1 VRFVGIS
8 ADDVS
13 DLQLKVVPFVK
24 ERKVKFDIFIQDV
37 EDPQEM
43 IDVVD
48 KKWGGEL
55 PATFVYDRQGKLV
68 FTRFGIID
76 RDQLIQAIENA
87 LKS

>member
-1 VRFVGIS
+1 
-8 ADDVS
+8 
-13 DLQLKVVPFVK
+13 
-24 ERKVKFDIFIQDV
+24 
-37 EDPQEM
+37 M